1 MRNKAQNKSPSKKQD
16 EKEKKAKMFLG
27 MRHTLE
33 DPNYNRVRGLSNVSH
48 LIAHIQSNLCF
59 IVCYCILFFFKE
71 RLFLFSCFYPFYPF
85 FQIYN

>member
-1 MRNKAQNKSPSKKQD
+1 MRNKAQNKNPSKKSKMR
-16 EKEKKAKMFLG
+16 KEKKFSKG

-59 IVCYCILFFFKE
+59 IVCYSLLFFF
-71 RLFLFSCFYPFYPF
+71 F
-85 FQIYN
+85 I

>member
-1 MRNKAQNKSPSKKQD
+1 MRNKAQNKNPSKKSKMR
-16 EKEKKAKMFLG
+16 KEKKC

-59 IVCYCILFFFKE
+59 IVCYSLLFFFLFKE
-71 RLFLFSCFYPFYPF
+71 RLLSVLLFLGFLVFLFSD
-85 FQIYN
+85 I